1 MKKHLPKITKSS
13 EGFTLISKAF
23 KGSYGFTLIE
33 ILVVISIIAILAVIG
48 VSVFSGAQGSARD
61 GRRRSEVSSLS
72 KSIESAKN
80 FEDNTYTY
88 ATADFN
94 KDFPKGIS
102 DPQTGT
108 QEYCLL
114 INTNVVK
121 APDIPTANT
130 LDTSKCVTMTC
141 PTTTVPSASSCATSV
156 VTATGLSTALSG
168 AKAWTLCAGLERGSK
183 PSCVQSLQK

>member
-1 MKKHLPKITKSS
+1 MRKHLPTSRGEPKHK
-13 EGFTLISKAF
+13 
-23 KGSYGFTLIE
+23 GFTLIE

-114 INTNVVK
+114 VNTNVVK

-130 LDTSKCVTMTC
+130 LDASKCVTMTC
-141 PTTTVPSASSCATSV
+141 PTTLTPASVCVTSI
-156 VTATGLSTALSG
+156 VTASGLSTGLSG
-168 AKAWTLCAGLERGSK
+168 AKAWTLCAALERGSK